1 MPHGP
6 IPVVRIKDLSF
17 CLVNMLS
24 KMREKLNLRG
34 KSPVAKNKN
43 NNEEMDAPVPAP
55 LTAREMKLIEYGLP
69 LYSSKKFTISDK
81 TMAQAGIDDLRNLLK
96 DLIEMR
102 EGQRSTKAT
111 LTEIT
116 YMEGLRKR

>member
-1 MPHGP
+1 
-6 IPVVRIKDLSF
+6 
-17 CLVNMLS
+17 MLS

-34 KSPVAKNKN
+34 KSPVAKNNN
-43 NNEEMDAPVPAP
+43 NNEEVDAPVPAP
-55 LTAREMKLIEYGLP
+55 MTAREMKLVEYGLP